1 MKLVDVPEYGKAR
14 LDSLSREQRDA
25 LLSCGGDLSLAPEPG
40 SDSAWVLRTGSQIG
54 TVVCAGLTVR
64 IRPKL
69 TIARLFVMLSAA
81 SGAICWDERYI
92 GLDASSTVEDV
103 VAMVFVDSVRRAL
116 ASGLLR
122 GYVAVEEE
130 SMVVRGRLEFAET
143 IRRRPLTLIPLVQ
156 TPEFLDCDTPENQ
169 ILATALVHLARR
181 VQSDRVRNRVLD
193 CQRAFAGV
201 TVLSKR
207 TPLPR
212 VTKNR
217 LNGKWWNAI
226 ELALLV
232 LRSCGL
238 DLPSGLHASRSFLV
252 DMNAVFERFVH
263 RALADQL
270 RAEGLDL
277 QHNRGGIDLD
287 KDGLHSLRPDLSL
300 WNGSR
305 CVFAG
310 DCKYKFSPTALAH
323 RDDVYQCLAY
333 AAATGLPSI
342 TLFYAGDRSGA
353 RDIAIADGRTRVLVR
368 TVNLAAPI
376 EQLRAQCASL
386 AVEIAGGGAKTSC

>member
-1 MKLVDVPEYGKAR
+1 MMLVDVPEYGKAR

-40 SDSAWVLRTGSQIG
+40 SDSAWILRTGSQIG
-54 TVVCAGLTVR
+54 TVVCPGLTVR

-143 IRRRPLTLIPLVQ
+143 IRRRPLALIPIVQ

-201 TVLSKR
+201 TVLSER

-270 RAEGLDL
+270 RPLSLDL

-300 WNGSR
+300 WSGSR

-310 DCKYKFSPTALAH
+310 DCKYKFSPTALSH

-333 AAATGLPSI
+333 AAATGLPHV
-342 TLFYAGDRSGA
+342 TLFYAGDQSAA

-368 TVNLAAPI
+368 TLNLAAPI
-376 EQLRAQCASL
+376 EQLRSQCESL
-386 AVEIAGGGAKTSC
+386 ALEIAGGGATTS